1 MSPEIRRGRRG
12 CPRGDRSHQPAYFRA
27 LIAGAHDQPM
37 TPRHPSHDTSDPN
50 SARPSRGARRWQGRR
65 GRLAVAAMLALAIAA
80 GSEWA
85 IAKPSTQPTAVS
97 SEYTNLATEAVGG
110 TWSWPT
116 GETNSDPL
124 ALRESAYTLELVRTT
139 GMLTVQAP
147 TGTFSFPLT
156 ALVGRAT
163 LPQGTY
169 FVATTDGSELSLYAF
184 DRQGLLLEKAR
195 RLAHPDFFTIDFSA
209 RLGSDPFAGATFF
222 SNGPVGLPQTFL
234 HNAFSPDPV
243 SASLSPT
250 PTTFLGVHA
259 PLPTAPF
266 APPPFDLQFRT
277 GSGWAGFGLVQ
288 VPNATALAL
297 TDRGAVSVNY
307 PLSLLAQIKDQGAG
321 GRVSPPAGVPGQ
333 PGNGTWLGFPAFV
346 VTVADTTSQGLAA
359 YHDALAHLGEA
370 PVAAPPGRRP
380 AWWSQPMVDTWGQQL
395 VTRASR
401 DSPKFTA
408 AWVRSFVASWRQQ
421 FGIDHFTL
429 VIDAQWQA
437 KLGHTTPSSRFGGVA
452 GMRLL
457 IQELHAQGVKVML
470 WWPLWKNQTVPG
482 RHVPVDP
489 TAPGFQ
495 AQISRQ
501 MTELLGTG
509 PRDLGADGLKLDWG
523 FLVPPPSQEHLSR
536 PQLGIGAALLLRYMT
551 DLSRAAWKA
560 NPGAVVD
567 GSAVAPQFGGT
578 EDTLRLYDAHSASTW
593 SYRAAIVSA
602 VDPLSQ
608 IDGDGWALT
617 GPQAVAHI
625 VESVVFGVPAIY
637 YSTEWSGGQPIPRRL
652 ARALG
657 ALLAIGQ
664 ERGQGQAAWLPTG
677 GWTYQVGRQVTARTL
692 ANAQGLVIYHYD
704 RGRCRSAT
712 VISAVSTQVSV
723 PNCAGLALRSI
734 VEAST
739 RVSRLDRDRASTSFA
754 VAAGVRYQLTFS
766 ATQRHRRITVVKD
779 AVPSSPSAEPT
790 YRAGRQQLAP
800 PVQPQPTA

>member
-1 MSPEIRRGRRG
+1 
-12 CPRGDRSHQPAYFRA
+12 
-27 LIAGAHDQPM
+27 
-37 TPRHPSHDTSDPN
+37 
-50 SARPSRGARRWQGRR
+50 
-65 GRLAVAAMLALAIAA
+65 MLALAIAA

-85 IAKPSTQPTAVS
+85 IARPGTQPAAAS

-116 GETNSDPL
+116 GEANSDPL

-139 GMLTVQAP
+139 GMLTVQAR

-156 ALVGRAT
+156 ALVGRAA
-163 LPQGTY
+163 LPQGAY

-184 DRQGLLLEKAR
+184 ARQGLLLEKAR
-195 RLAHPDFFTIDFSA
+195 VLAHPDFFTIDFSA
-209 RLGSDPFAGATFF
+209 RLGRDPFVGATFF
-222 SNGPVGLPQTFL
+222 SNGEVGLPQAFL

-243 SASLSPT
+243 SPSLSPT

-266 APPPFDLQFRT
+266 APPPFDLQFHT

-288 VPNATALAL
+288 VPNATALSL
-297 TDRGAVSVNY
+297 TARGGISVNY
-307 PLSLLAQIKDQGAG
+307 PLGLLARIKDQGAG

-333 PGNGTWLGFPAFV
+333 PGSGAWLGFPAFV
-346 VTVADTTSQGLAA
+346 VNLADTTSQGLTA
-359 YHDALAHLGEA
+359 YHDALAQLGEA

-395 VTRASR
+395 VTGASR

-408 AWVRSFVASWRQQ
+408 AWVRSFVAGWRQQ
-421 FGIDHFTL
+421 FGVDHFTL

-452 GMRLL
+452 GMRRL
-457 IQELHAQGVKVML
+457 IQELHAEGVKVML

-482 RHVPVDP
+482 QHLGVDP

-501 MTELLGTG
+501 MAALLGTG
-509 PRDLGADGLKLDWG
+509 PNALGADGLKLDWG

-551 DLSRAAWKA
+551 ELSRAAWKA

-578 EDTLRLYDAHSASTW
+578 QDTLRLYDAHSASTW
-593 SYRAAIVSA
+593 SYRAALVSA

-617 GPQAVAHI
+617 GPQAVTHI

-637 YSTEWSGGQPIPRRL
+637 YSTRWSGGQPIRRSL

-657 ALLAIGQ
+657 ALLAVGQ
-664 ERGQGQAAWLPTG
+664 ERGQGQATLLQSG
-677 GWTYQVGRQVTARTL
+677 GWTYQVGSQVTARTL
-692 ANAQGLVIYHYD
+692 ANSHGLVVYHYAH
-704 RGRCRSAT
+704 GRCRSAT

-723 PNCAGLALRSI
+723 PNCDGLALRSI
-734 VEAST
+734 LESST
-739 RVSRLDRDRASTSFA
+739 KSPRLDRDGGSTSFT
-754 VAAGVRYQLTFS
+754 VAAGVRYQLTFG
-766 ATQRHRRITVVKD
+766 ATRHRRRIPVVKQP
-779 AVPSSPSAEPT
+779 VPTSPSAGLVYSAGSQQPAAPIQAHPT
-790 YRAGRQQLAP
+790 P
-800 PVQPQPTA
+800 